1 VLCGVPARLSI
12 VSKKKKDLQFNKK
25 RYKRNE
31 AEEWRTG
38 EWANT
43 RCLTEEGKKVEKT
56 KTL

>member
-1 VLCGVPARLSI
+1 MWCAGPAVDSI
-12 VSKKKKDLQFNKK
+12 QKKKDLQFNKK